1 MNTPIEIDT
10 KIAILQNDLGR
21 VTLFL
26 EKTDTTIEKLA
37 EVCNSLARM
46 LAVHE
51 EKLGIH
57 EHQFTQVEKR
67 KSETQVDIKEL
78 HSRITSTTREL
89 SEEISQ
95 TETRISQA
103 LKDGLTE
110 IKRIITEEHEAI
122 DSRARDIE
130 KRVADLEKWRWLIV
144 GGSIV
149 IGFLSSYLIS
159 PLLTK

>member
-1 MNTPIEIDT
+1 MSVELETT
-10 KIAILQNDLGR
+10 VAIMQNDLGR
-21 VTLFL
+21 VSLFL
-26 EKTDTTIEKLA
+26 EKTETTIDKLT
-37 EVCNSLARM
+37 EVSNSLARM

-51 EKLGIH
+51 EKLSIH

-78 HSRITSTTREL
+78 HSRITTTTREL

-103 LKDGLTE
+103 LKEGLEE
-110 IKRIITEEHEAI
+110 IKTMITDEHTAMNVKNKE
-122 DSRARDIE
+122 IE

-149 IGFLSSYLIS
+149 IGFLSSYVIAPLI
-159 PLLTK
+159 TK

>member
-1 MNTPIEIDT
+1 MSIELET
-10 KIAILQNDLGR
+10 KVAILQNDLGR

-26 EKTDTTIEKLA
+26 EKTDSTIEKLT
-37 EVCNSLARM
+37 EVSNSLARM

-67 KSETQVDIKEL
+67 KAETQVDIKEL
-78 HSRITSTTREL
+78 HSRITTTTREL

-95 TETRISQA
+95 TESRISQA
-103 LKDGLTE
+103 LKQGLDE
-110 IKRIITEEHEAI
+110 IKKIITEEHEAI
-122 DSRARDIE
+122 DNRSKELE

-149 IGFLSSYLIS
+149 IGFLSSYILGPI
-159 PLLTK
+159 LTK